1 MKQPGSLIASV
12 YHSAEFPIPLFALP
26 FCLSFPLYVGP
37 LSAFVCICFPR
48 TNCAILTF
56 LVRRHLPS
64 SSICE
69 LVLIRS
75 TFFVFPS
82 SPAPGLYTP
91 YTNMQIQE
99 SSNGVCMEC
108 LLQSYYILLY
118 MCPHTTICV
127 LIQVWELSNGV
138 WNASSNATISTEQQ
152 RLVKQR
158 KFYTK
163 HQGFFEQQ
171 RIAQQPRRATKQLSG
186 AYDLWSESTVTI
198 FRKAD
203 F

>member
-12 YHSAEFPIPLFALP
+12 YHSAEFPTPLFALP
-26 FCLSFPLYVGP
+26 FCLSFPLYVGLLR
-37 LSAFVCICFPR
+37 LSLSVFVSLERI
-48 TNCAILTF
+48 
-56 LVRRHLPS
+56 VRGLPS
-64 SSICE
+64 SSE
-69 LVLIRS
+69 GTYLPRRS
-75 TFFVFPS
+75 VNLCS
-82 SPAPGLYTP
+82 SAPHLLFSLDLSPRTTYTP
-91 YTNMQIQE
+91 YTNTQIQK

-108 LLQSYYILLY
+108 LLKSYYILLY
-118 MCPHTTICV
+118 VCPHTTICV

-171 RIAQQPRRATKQLSG
+171 RIAQ
-186 AYDLWSESTVTI
+186 
-198 FRKAD
+198 
-203 F
+203 